1 MEEQEKFQELGLS
14 YLYLDLIVFKVLITQ
29 AEQPGF
35 KIWLFFLFFLFFRVP
50 ISYLESSFLTAHG
63 LTKRATLERSV
74 RGAVLIGC

>member
-35 KIWLFFLFFLFFRVP
+35 KIWLFFLFFLFFRVQSQ
-50 ISYLESSFLTAHG
+50 I
-63 LTKRATLERSV
+63 
-74 RGAVLIGC
+74 AVWALLRMRH